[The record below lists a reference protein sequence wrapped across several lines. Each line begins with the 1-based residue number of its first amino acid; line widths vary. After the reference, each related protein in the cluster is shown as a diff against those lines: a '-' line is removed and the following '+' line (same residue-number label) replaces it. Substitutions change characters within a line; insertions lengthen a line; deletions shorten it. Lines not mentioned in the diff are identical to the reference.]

1 MSRHRVVYQYF
12 YMDEIAQFA
21 LTTLRERSPVGSGKD
36 PHPGLYRDSHM
47 LFIDGH
53 NVQDAKNWQS
63 GQTLNISNPVPWS
76 RIVELGNGKLRVPLH
91 VYEESAP
98 LIAARYGNQVN
109 VQFVYMP
116 VRFGSVQAY
125 AGSLAGQAAGK
136 RRGGSIKALRDWLV
150 RQPAI
155 SITSR

>member
-1 MSRHRVVYQYF
+1 MNQRIVYHYLN
-12 YMDEIAQFA
+12 MNEVCQFA
-21 LTTLRERSPVGSGKD
+21 IQTLRAHSPEGSGSD
-36 PHPGLYRDSHM
+36 PHPGLYRNSHM

-53 NVQDAKNWQS
+53 NVPDATKWQP
-63 GQTLNISNPVPWS
+63 GQQIDISNPVPYS
-76 RIVELGNGKLRVPLH
+76 RIIELGNGKLRVPLH
-91 VYEESAP
+91 VYETSAP
-98 LIAARYGNQVN
+98 IIAARYGNSVN

-136 RRGGSIKALRDWLV
+136 RRGGSQKALRDWLV

-155 SITSR
+155 QILAR

>member
-1 MSRHRVVYQYF
+1 MTKIVFKF
-12 YMDEIAQFA
+12 YYMEEVCAFA
-21 LTTLRERSPVGSGKD
+21 LQTLRDRSPVGSSGD

-53 NVQDAKNWQS
+53 NVPDAKNWQP
-63 GQTLNISNPVPWS
+63 GQQIDISNPVPYS
-76 RIVELGNGKLRVPLH
+76 RIIELGNAKLRAPLH
-91 VYEESAP
+91 VYEDSAP
-98 LIAARYGNQVN
+98 IIAARYGNSVN

-136 RRGGSIKALRDWLV
+136 RRGGSQKALRDWLV
-150 RQPAI
+150 RQPALQL
-155 SITSR
+155 SAR

>member
-1 MSRHRVVYQYF
+1 MKIVYRYLD
-12 YMDEIAQFA
+12 MDEVCQFA
-21 LTTLRERSPVGSGKD
+21 LQTLRDRSPVGSAND

-53 NVQDAKNWQS
+53 NVTDAKNWKP
-63 GQTLNISNPVPWS
+63 GQQIDISNPVPYS

-98 LIAARYGNQVN
+98 IIAARYGNSVN
-109 VQFVYMP
+109 VQFVWMP

-125 AGSLAGQAAGK
+125 AGSLAGQAAGA
-136 RRGGSIKALRDWLV
+136 RRGGSQKALRDWLV

-155 SITSR
+155 QIKSR